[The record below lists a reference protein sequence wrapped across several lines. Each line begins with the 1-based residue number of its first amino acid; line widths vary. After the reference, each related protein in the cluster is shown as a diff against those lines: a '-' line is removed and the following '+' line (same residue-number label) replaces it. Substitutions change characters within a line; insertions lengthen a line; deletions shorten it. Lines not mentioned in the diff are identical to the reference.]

1 MRLHIYIMEIG
12 IALKYILIIFL
23 ALAGYYIVTSA
34 ATVKRR
40 EGFSTD
46 STASD
51 SPGVSAGKQASVL
64 TDKAKNI
71 SNSLQL
77 TTNRTSYENMIGVMD
92 LWTQA
97 KMIASL
103 NALSDQMIAD
113 STNVSSPPSEKTVA
127 LMNSLLTLTNFQ
139 TTAIP
144 AAYKYL
150 DGAN

>member
-1 MRLHIYIMEIG
+1 MGIG
-12 IALKYILIIFL
+12 VALKYILITFL
-23 ALAGYYIVTSA
+23 ILAGYYIVTSA

-40 EGFSTD
+40 EGFSMN
-46 STASD
+46 SMVSD
-51 SPGVSAGKQASVL
+51 SPGVSAGKQATVL

-103 NALSDQMIAD
+103 SALSDQMIAD
-113 STNVSSPPSEKTVA
+113 STNVSSPPSDKTVA